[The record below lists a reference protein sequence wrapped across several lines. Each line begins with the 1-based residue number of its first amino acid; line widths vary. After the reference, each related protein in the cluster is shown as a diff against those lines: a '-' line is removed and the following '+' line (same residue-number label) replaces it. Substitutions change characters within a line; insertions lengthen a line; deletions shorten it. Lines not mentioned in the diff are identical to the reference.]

1 MNQETG
7 FSFSQEIRSFLLGTS
22 LLIVIVGFIFLV
34 VLNLSTFFL
43 GTGQILETL
52 RANSLGI
59 IFAPFVF
66 DSWGTIGGLLGVP
79 ILFAPML
86 LGAKSKERKSLSL
99 YFVSA
104 SVAIGVV
111 SILIWN
117 SVFNLD
123 ATFPFGASSIDI
135 AAQSIIFTFS
145 IFGLLE
151 LVYRNP
157 HSDRYIRNSFAIIY
171 VTLIAT
177 TLWFILYL
185 EPIFVASSQYNWRA
199 HEIAFVIG
207 VLSTGIYIAI
217 RSFDH
222 RKEKR
227 LESRIIHRD

>member
-1 MNQETG
+1 
-7 FSFSQEIRSFLLGTS
+7 
-22 LLIVIVGFIFLV
+22 VIVGFVFLV

-52 RANSLGI
+52 RANSLGT

-79 ILFAPML
+79 ILFAPIL
-86 LGAKSKERKSLSL
+86 LGTKSEERKSLSL

-104 SVAIGVV
+104 SVVIGVV

-117 SVFNLD
+117 SIFNLD

-135 AAQSIIFTFS
+135 AAQAIIFTFS
-145 IFGLLE
+145 IFASLE

-157 HSDRYIRNSFAIIY
+157 HSDKYIRNSFAIIY
-171 VTLIAT
+171 LTLIAT

-207 VLSTGIYIAI
+207 VLSTGVYFAV
-217 RSFDH
+217 RSLTL
-222 RKEKR
+222 RSEKL
-227 LESRIIHRD
+227 LESRVIRRD